1 MYNWKQT
8 LFAILLLFLSVLTDG
23 FISSAWAGSLETNL
37 GLIVPRLIVLMII
50 ILSFHYKENFMLVS
64 AGIFGFIMDT
74 YYLGFI
80 GTYVVSFILVAYLT
94 NNFKRIIQPN
104 VLSYTL
110 VSVIGLTVVETFVYS
125 IMRILGVTSLS
136 LQLFIVSRLGATLLF
151 NAVIMLVFSY
161 FIHRFIL
168 NIMDES

>member
-23 FISSAWAGSLETNL
+23 FITSAWAGSLETSL
-37 GLIVPRLIVLMII
+37 GLIVPRMIVLMII
-50 ILSFHYKENFMLVS
+50 ILSFHYKENFMLVI

-80 GTYVVSFILVAYLT
+80 GVYVASFILVAYLSY
-94 NNFKRIIQPN
+94 NFKRIIQPN

-110 VSVIGLTVVETFVYS
+110 VSVIGLTLVETVVYS

-136 LQLFIVSRLGATLLF
+136 LQMFIVSRLGATLLF
-151 NAVIMLVFSY
+151 NAVVMLVFSY

-168 NIMDES
+168 NVMDES

>member
-23 FISSAWAGSLETNL
+23 FITSAWAGSLETSF
-37 GLIVPRLIVLMII
+37 GLIVPRMIVLMII

-64 AGIFGFIMDT
+64 AGIVGFIMDT

-80 GTYVVSFILVAYLT
+80 GVYVASFIMVAYLSY
-94 NNFKRIIQPN
+94 NFKRIIQPN

-110 VSVIGLTVVETFVYS
+110 VSVFGLTLVETVVYG
-125 IMRILGVTSLS
+125 IMRILGVTSIS
-136 LQLFIVSRLGATLLF
+136 LQMFIVSRLGATLLF
-151 NAVIMLVFSY
+151 NAIVMLVFSY

>member
-23 FISSAWAGSLETNL
+23 FITSAWAGSLETSF
-37 GLIVPRLIVLMII
+37 GLIVPRMIVLMII

-64 AGIFGFIMDT
+64 AGIVGFIMDT

-80 GTYVVSFILVAYLT
+80 GVYVASFIMVAYLSY
-94 NNFKRIIQPN
+94 NFKRIIQPN

-110 VSVIGLTVVETFVYS
+110 VSVIGLTLVETVVYG
-125 IMRILGVTSLS
+125 IMRILGVTSIS
-136 LQLFIVSRLGATLLF
+136 LQMFIVSRLGATLLF
-151 NAVIMLVFSY
+151 NAIVMLVFSY

>member
-23 FISSAWAGSLETNL
+23 FITSAWAGSLETSF
-37 GLIVPRLIVLMII
+37 GLIVPRMIVLMII

-64 AGIFGFIMDT
+64 AGIVGFIMDT

-80 GTYVVSFILVAYLT
+80 GLYVASFIMVAYLSY
-94 NNFKRIIQPN
+94 NFKRIIQPN

-110 VSVIGLTVVETFVYS
+110 VSVIGLTLVETVVYG
-125 IMRILGVTSLS
+125 IMRILGVTSIS
-136 LQLFIVSRLGATLLF
+136 LQMFIVSRLGATLLF
-151 NAVIMLVFSY
+151 NAIVMLVFSY

-168 NIMDES
+168 NIIDES

>member
-23 FISSAWAGSLETNL
+23 FITSAWAGSLETSF
-37 GLIVPRLIVLMII
+37 GLIVPRMIVLMII

-64 AGIFGFIMDT
+64 AGIVGFIMDT

-80 GTYVVSFILVAYLT
+80 GVYVASFIMVAYLSY
-94 NNFKRIIQPN
+94 NFKRIIQPN

-110 VSVIGLTVVETFVYS
+110 VSVIGLTLIETVVYG
-125 IMRILGVTSLS
+125 IMRILGVTSIS
-136 LQLFIVSRLGATLLF
+136 LQMFIVSRLGATLLF
-151 NAVIMLVFSY
+151 NAIVMLVFSY